1 MNTEP
6 SPVHVQPCY
15 AKMPVRS
22 QIYSNNDIAITDA
35 DGDGYY
41 FWGIGSKPTH
51 CPAWVPDT
59 PDGDDSNINYG
70 PMDEYG
76 HLASLPDG
84 ITIKTAV
91 AYETDSTTTKRIG
104 IVENGILTITCTT
117 TLAGD
122 AKIRVCEGG
131 TLIVDGGTLNNAKIE
146 LVPGGHLIVRNN
158 GTINMATGEVF
169 NTPIGAFV
177 DIEYGS
183 IN

>member
-1 MNTEP
+1 MKKCEHRT
-6 SPVHVQPCY
+6 VPC
-15 AKMPVRS
+15 S
-22 QIYSNNDIAITDA
+22 
-35 DGDGYY
+35 
-41 FWGIGSKPTH
+41 
-51 CPAWVPDT
+51 
-59 PDGDDSNINYG
+59 YG
-70 PMDEYG
+70 PMDKYG

-91 AYETDSTTTKRIG
+91 PYETDSTTTKRIG
-104 IVENGILTITCTT
+104 IVENGTLTITGTT

-158 GTINMATGEVF
+158 GTINMAMEEDF
-169 NTPIGAFV
+169 EAPIGAIV
-177 DIEYGS
+177 DIEHGS